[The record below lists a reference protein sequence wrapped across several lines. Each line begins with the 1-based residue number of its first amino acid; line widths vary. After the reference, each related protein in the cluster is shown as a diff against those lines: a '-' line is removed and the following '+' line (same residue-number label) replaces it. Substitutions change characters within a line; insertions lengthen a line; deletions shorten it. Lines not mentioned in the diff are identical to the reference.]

1 MMARGGTNAPESV
14 LHTCQCSPP
23 FCAREMKQIFWRFL
37 SSDSQRAR
45 AASDEAEGRDSN
57 DEDDGRQLIKSPL
70 LIITKPAIYEHHCC
84 SAQLIQPASQHGIIA
99 RPANPPVVVLL
110 RTTISYVPYVRKMEN
125 QGEIIRLTNQAGW
138 QQYGVWEA
146 RDVSITRH
154 QQTPCIWFNYLTFA
168 LAVLASPNTDLATP
182 DSRCE
187 FSSFS
192 LYLMGGWLH
201 SGRTLDSLYRLI
213 QSGIIYKIKYE

>member
-1 MMARGGTNAPESV
+1 MLPSQFSTLASAHLLSAPVRWNRYSDGFFLPILKEREQRATRPRDEIQMMKMTDDNWSKVPFW
-14 LHTCQCSPP
+14 LLQNPP
-23 FCAREMKQIFWRFL
+23 FMNIIVALL
-37 SSDSQRAR
+37 SSS
-45 AASDEAEGRDSN
+45 S
-57 DEDDGRQLIKSPL
+57 
-70 LIITKPAIYEHHCC
+70 
-84 SAQLIQPASQHGIIA
+84 QPASQHGIIA

-201 SGRTLDSLYRLI
+201 GGRTLDSLYRLI
-213 QSGIIYKIKYE
+213 QSGIKYKFKYE